1 MTHFKKLLLLLLCF
15 TATTLL
21 AKATTT
27 VAIPDSIHAGFDALL
42 QKHVSAEGVVNYK
55 GFKADKA
62 ALEAYLKVLSNHV
75 PGKDTPREQAMA
87 FWINAYNAHTIDLIV
102 RNYPVS
108 SITKLDNGKTWEVK
122 RIKMGNKKY
131 SLNQIE
137 NEILRPQFQDAR
149 IHFALNC
156 AARSCPPLYNHAFTG
171 SNLDRELE
179 VRAVA
184 FINNEEYNSV
194 MSKRLKISKIFEWYA
209 ADFGDLPKFLNRFS
223 EKKASSKAVVMYM
236 DYNWDLN
243 E

>member
-1 MTHFKKLLLLLLCF
+1 MTHFKNLLLLLLCF

-55 GFKADKA
+55 GFKADKT
-62 ALEAYLKVLSNHV
+62 ALEAYLKVLSDNV

-87 FWINAYNAHTIDLIV
+87 FWINAYNAHTIHLIV

-149 IHFALNC
+149 IHFAINC
-156 AARSCPPLYNHAFTG
+156 AARSCPPLYNHAFTAE
-171 SNLDRELE
+171 NLDSTLE
-179 VRAVA
+179 DRTVA
-184 FINNEEYNSV
+184 FLTNEEYNSV
-194 MSKRLKISKIFEWYA
+194 TNKRLKISKIFEWYA
-209 ADFGDLPKFLNRFS
+209 ADFGDVSKFVTKYS
-223 EKKASSKAVVMYM
+223 GKKTSAKSPIFYL
-236 DYNWDLN
+236 DYDWDLN